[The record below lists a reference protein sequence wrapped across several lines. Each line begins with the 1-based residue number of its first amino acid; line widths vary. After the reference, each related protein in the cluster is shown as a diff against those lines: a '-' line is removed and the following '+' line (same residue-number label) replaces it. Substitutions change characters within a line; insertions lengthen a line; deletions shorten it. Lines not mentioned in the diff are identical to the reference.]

1 MPDAMMTNPIVGNST
16 SMDCQSVMQVA
27 KNVSPYSS

>member
-1 MPDAMMTNPIVGNST
+1 MMTNSIVSNGT

-27 KNVSPYSS
+27 KNVSPHPS